1 MEKYELMGG
10 IGAGTYGV
18 VFMAKDKTSQ
28 KIMALK
34 KIRLDDDEEGIP
46 STAIREVAMLKEL
59 VHPNIVTLHDVIFQA
74 KKLYLVFEYLD
85 YDLKKFMDSV
95 PKPLD
100 LGVIQSS
107 VKQILAGLDF
117 CHQNRV
123 LHRDLKPQNLLVDKK
138 GVLKLADFGLARAFQ
153 LPVRTYTHEVVTLW
167 YRPPEILM
175 GTDVYHTSVDI
186 WSVGVIFAELVR
198 GVPLF
203 PGESEIDQLF
213 KIFRVRGTPS
223 EKNWPGVEKLSSFN
237 AAFPRWHAKTWKS
250 VMPRLTKVMEHFL
263 SRMLEMRPDLRP
275 STSQLLRHPY
285 FQSSPAAPA

>member
-1 MEKYELMGG
+1 MGT

-18 VFMAKDKTSQ
+18 VFKAKNKLTNKT
-28 KIMALK
+28 MALK
-34 KIRLDDDEEGIP
+34 KIRLEDNEEGIP

-59 VHPNIVTLHDVIFQA
+59 NHPNIVSLKEVLFQG

-95 PKPLD
+95 DKPLSEE
-100 LGVIQSS
+100 V
-107 VKQILAGLDF
+107 VKNSITQILVGLDF

-123 LHRDLKPQNLLVDKK
+123 LHRDLKPQNLLIDTQGTV
-138 GVLKLADFGLARAFQ
+138 KLADFGLARAFQ

-167 YRPPEILM
+167 YRPPEILL
-175 GTDVYHTSVDI
+175 GTDIYHTSVDI
-186 WSVGVIFAELVR
+186 WSVGTIFAELVS

-213 KIFRVRGTPS
+213 KIFRVCGTPNNS
-223 EKNWPGVEKLSSFN
+223 VWAGVEKLANFN
-237 AAFPRWHAKTWKS
+237 GSFPRWKAKEMKKFLS
-250 VMPRLTKVMEHFL
+250 LDDLQDHFL
-263 SRMLEMRPDLRP
+263 KCMLSMAPDKRP

-285 FQSSPAAPA
+285 LKSKQ